1 MRKTKVFTIFLGVSL
16 LAVNVLPNIEKKLF
30 AEEEHS
36 ETRKG
41 SSYGDQT
48 GMFLKMDEDGKI
60 TYVKAN
66 PEGVKEDIT
75 LPEDTDEEVTF
86 DVEMETKDGASAEVG
101 HYDTIEDAVKT
112 ANMLQL
118 TRSMMRSA
126 NSDVDVSVYS
136 KNVLRST
143 TKPSIVKFKVLDGG
157 WKGQVSYGRSYRFG
171 GCEICY
177 HSGIYS
183 KGECQLLLCDK
194 E

>member
-143 TKPSIVKFKVLDGG
+143 TKPSIVKFKVLDL
-157 WKGQVSYGRSYRFG
+157 SL
-171 GCEICY
+171 I
-177 HSGIYS
+177 HI
-183 KGECQLLLCDK
+183 
-194 E
+194 